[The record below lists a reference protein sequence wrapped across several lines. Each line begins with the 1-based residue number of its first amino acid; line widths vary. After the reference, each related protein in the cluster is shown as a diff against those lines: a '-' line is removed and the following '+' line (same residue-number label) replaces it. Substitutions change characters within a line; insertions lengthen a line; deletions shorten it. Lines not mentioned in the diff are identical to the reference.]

1 MNGFLGPC
9 PKLFEIDHAECVLL
23 HPLVVNRQ
31 PTVFHPAYHFVTIR
45 ACAIESYDQLIQ
57 RHIIAAHQQWSKV
70 QPRCAYLYS
79 LLAAVQLFG
88 ESRYPANAPAFSKEG
103 FFFSCPMA
111 FCAFRY
117 VCHFFVAALCAAC
130 IRAMLSGFLNIS
142 HRREWMSRS
151 LWTRS
156 RVFRAACSVREQI
169 NALQIS
175 GRTG

>member
-1 MNGFLGPC
+1 MED
-9 PKLFEIDHAECVLL
+9 K
-23 HPLVVNRQ
+23 R
-31 PTVFHPAYHFVTIR
+31 
-45 ACAIESYDQLIQ
+45 
-57 RHIIAAHQQWSKV
+57 IAAQKRAAEYNRKMIGQMYRHFKGDFYRVLFVAVHSET
-70 QPRCAYLYS
+70 AE
-79 LLAAVQLFG
+79 LLVIYCK
-88 ESRYPANAPAFSKEG
+88 YPANTPAFSKEG

-117 VCHFFVAALCAAC
+117 VCHFSVAALCAAC